1 MEARSQ
7 ALKMWIVTNVATF
20 FSQMALVVILC
31 SFGKKSEKSKEAD
44 PEQPVPN
51 PQNLNTIAKITEDD
65 DFAESSHMSY
75 TLLDTYKNS
84 TSSINQ
90 EDLDL
95 NFQLGSKSE
104 RFSEI

>member
-1 MEARSQ
+1 
-7 ALKMWIVTNVATF
+7 MWIVTNVATF

-31 SFGKKSEKSKEAD
+31 SFGKKSEKSEKSKEAV

-51 PQNLNTIAKITEDD
+51 PQNLNTTAKKTEDD